1 MEDIRIMKYYKS
13 EEGKI
18 NQLILSVGVI
28 GILIA
33 SLLRERLGEPFFTIM
48 ISISTSVV
56 ASAVVAFVMAAYL
69 YKRNSRIEL
78 IEKWG
83 IASITESRGIINSE
97 VNELF
102 EKNVSSLD
110 IIAFGLK
117 SFREAR
123 EDRVRKLL
131 EKGMTMRIITVNPNS
146 SLLAFKDIDENKL
159 EGSTQD
165 SIKNLNEW
173 CNKMNNSGKG
183 TIEIRYINTLPTEVY
198 FRVDNNIFVGPY
210 QIGRESQQT
219 ITMRYEGNTDGVAYY
234 KEYFEKLWEASNKT
248 FPTSKTI

>member
-1 MEDIRIMKYYKS
+1 MLHLITGTSEISTLERLVDFFLLLTRVETMEDIRIMKYYKS

-78 IEKWG
+78 IEKWE

-131 EKGMTMRIITVNPNS
+131 EKGMTMRIITVNPNPAK
-146 SLLAFKDIDENKL
+146 LL
-159 EGSTQD
+159 
-165 SIKNLNEW
+165 
-173 CNKMNNSGKG
+173 SGKS
-183 TIEIRYINTLPTEVY
+183 IRL
-198 FRVDNNIFVGPY
+198 
-210 QIGRESQQT
+210 
-219 ITMRYEGNTDGVAYY
+219 GVLQ
-234 KEYFEKLWEASNKT
+234 K
-248 FPTSKTI
+248 TSKEHCN